1 MDLPEPMRAN
11 WLDALDGQDAEL
23 RPWLARVLGR
33 QGALLLERPGGWRP
47 RATFSRARFFL
58 TSRRSQ

>member
-33 QGALLLERPGGWRP
+33 RGALLLDQKAGRRLQPP
-47 RATFSRARFFL
+47 FISARFFL
-58 TSRRSQ
+58 VSRRNQ